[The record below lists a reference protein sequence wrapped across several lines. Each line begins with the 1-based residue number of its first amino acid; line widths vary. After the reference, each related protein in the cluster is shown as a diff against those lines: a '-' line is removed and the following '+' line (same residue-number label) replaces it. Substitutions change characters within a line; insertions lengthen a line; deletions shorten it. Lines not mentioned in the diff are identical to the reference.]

1 MRPLRD
7 AKAGELCGRV
17 PSTWLQEQLER
28 LDPALDRN
36 AFASAFSA
44 AGRKVGESQAD
55 LARAALLLE
64 AVACV
69 PPDEQPPFVED
80 VFSTGNNREREALLR
95 VLSFLPGPA
104 RFVSVALA
112 ACRTNVQSVFEAI
125 GCENPF
131 PADHFPEAGFNHLVL
146 KALFLGVPV
155 ARIVGLERRAN
166 PELTR
171 MVGAF
176 RSERLAAGRSVPG
189 DVAILI
195 GEPLRGEND
204 E

>member
-1 MRPLRD
+1 MAR
-7 AKAGELCGRV
+7 ELSGRV
-17 PSTWLQEQLER
+17 QSAWLLDQLER
-28 LDPALDRN
+28 LDPAMDRN

-64 AVACV
+64 AVGCV
-69 PPDEQPPFVED
+69 PPDEQPPFVESL
-80 VFSTGNNREREALLR
+80 FSTGNNREREALLR
-95 VLSFLPGPA
+95 ALSFLPDPA
-104 RFVSVALA
+104 RFVAVALA
-112 ACRTNVQSVFEAI
+112 ACRMNVQSVFEAI

-155 ARIVGLERRAN
+155 TRIVGLERRAN
-166 PELTR
+166 RELTR

-176 RSERLAAGRSVPG
+176 RSERLAAGRNVPG
-189 DVAILI
+189 DVALLL
-195 GEPLRGEND
+195 GEKGEKN